1 MAIALDP
8 APSRPRVALGYAR
21 PPGSDES
28 HAAWSD
34 WLLTWADRYRR
45 WVMLVILAIYL
56 AGFNAQWRLEPDS
69 ALYLSVGQNL
79 ADGNGYTY
87 QGKPHRL
94 AYPGLPVLFAGTF
107 KATSVFSHRRSLV
120 PELVIMLLIGL
131 AVLGL
136 TYRLFLLSSGRPTA
150 VIITTGVAMS
160 RVFYRYNFELLSDLP
175 FLLGVMSFLVGYE
188 AVFNRRGNETNVATD
203 GPVSRWRVFDWL
215 LLAAGLAVAIA
226 MRPAMW
232 ALVFAV
238 IAAPLWSL
246 LHNGKR
252 SLKWGHLVICVAVI
266 GAVAVFYIR
275 DPRHAEHHPGQPNLP
290 GYFEEDEM
298 FNLRGDKLIVMAR
311 RASTHVPSLVDA
323 VTKASFGLQTPW
335 GTEWPLGITMIVLG
349 AGLLFYRPLWGMLVL
364 TTVLMVLLVKPLD
377 RYFLPVAPLLVFAW
391 WRFCVWVNR
400 SLPARW
406 GNKVFA
412 FLFILGAFTNGAKV
426 FGFMFEQRAS
436 PFLMSYKEGRY
447 ASTAEAAKMIAVHT
461 PPSDAADSPRT
472 TWVLV
477 GPKLARIITF
487 LSGRYAIEPEE
498 HRDLDPD
505 RQPLFVLEPSGPI
518 DLGPHDSHEQGDT
531 RPGVKKWL
539 ADRNLQLAPTPI
551 ATVPNKDPQ
560 TRGLYSLYAVIHD
573 P

>member
-1 MAIALDP
+1 
-8 APSRPRVALGYAR
+8 
-21 PPGSDES
+21 
-28 HAAWSD
+28 
-34 WLLTWADRYRR
+34 
-45 WVMLVILAIYL
+45 MLVILAIYL

-69 ALYLSVGQNL
+69 ALYLCVGKNL
-79 ADGNGYTY
+79 ANGHGYTY
-87 QGKPHRL
+87 QGKAHRL

-107 KATSVFSHRRSLV
+107 KATSAFSHGRSLV

-131 AVLGL
+131 ATLGL

-150 VIITTGVAMS
+150 VIITAGVAMS

-175 FLLGVMSFLVGYE
+175 FLLGIMSFLVGYE
-188 AVFNRRGNETNVATD
+188 AVFHRRAVEAATAGD
-203 GPVSRWRVFDWL
+203 GPVSRWRWFDWL
-215 LLAAGLAVAIA
+215 LLVAGLMVAIA

-238 IAAPLWSL
+238 IAAAVWSL
-246 LHNGKR
+246 FRTGSR
-252 SLKWGHLVICVAVI
+252 SLRWGQLLICLAVI
-266 GAVAVFYIR
+266 AAVTVFYIR
-275 DPRHAEHHPGQPNLP
+275 DPRHAERHPGQPAGP
-290 GYFEEDEM
+290 GYAEEDEM
-298 FNLRGDKLIVMAR
+298 FNFRGDKLVAMAR
-311 RASTHVPSLVDA
+311 SASGHISPLVDA
-323 VTKASFGLQTPW
+323 VTKATFGMQLPW
-335 GTEWPLGITMIVLG
+335 GSKWVLG
-349 AGLLFYRPLWGMLVL
+349 TTMTLLGMGLLFYRPLWGMLVVM
-364 TTVLMVLLVKPLD
+364 TVLMVLLVKPLD

-412 FLFILGAFTNGAKV
+412 LLFILGACTNGAKV
-426 FGFMFEQRAS
+426 FGFMFEQRGS
-436 PFLMSYKEGRY
+436 PFLTSYKDGRY
-447 ASTAEAAKMIAVHT
+447 ASTAEAAKMIHDNT
-461 PPSDAADSPRT
+461 PPSGPADSPQT

-505 RQPLFVLEPSGPI
+505 RQPLYVLEPSGPL
-518 DLGPHDSHEQGDT
+518 DSTAHDQREPGDV

-539 ADRNLQLAPTPI
+539 ADHKLQLAPTPI

-560 TRGLYSLYAVIHD
+560 IKGAYSLYAVVHAK
-573 P
+573 

>member
-1 MAIALDP
+1 MA
-8 APSRPRVALGYAR
+8 SLGFAR
-21 PPGSDES
+21 PPGFGEPSVI
-28 HAAWSD
+28 WSQ
-34 WLLTWADRYRR
+34 WLLTWSDRYRR
-45 WVMLVILAIYL
+45 WVMLAILGIYL

-79 ADGNGYTY
+79 ANGRGYTF

-107 KATSVFSHRRSLV
+107 KVTSTLSRSRTLV
-120 PELVIMLLIGL
+120 PALVLMLLIGL
-131 AVLGL
+131 ATLAL

-150 VIITTGVAMS
+150 VIVTAGVAMS

-188 AVFNRRGNETNVATD
+188 AVFHRRGIEATGS
-203 GPVSRWRVFDWL
+203 GPCPASRWRWMDWSL
-215 LLAAGLAVAIA
+215 LVAGLIIAIA

-238 IAAPLWSL
+238 IAATAWSL
-246 LHNGKR
+246 LGNGRR
-252 SLKWGHLVICVAVI
+252 SPKWGQLLICLGVI
-266 GAVAVFYIR
+266 GAVALFYVR
-275 DPRHAEHHPGQPNLP
+275 DPRHAERHPGQPAGP
-290 GYFEEDEM
+290 GYAEEDDM
-298 FNLRGDKLIVMAR
+298 FNLRGDKLASMAR
-311 RASTHVPSLVDA
+311 RAATHVPALVDA

-335 GTEWPLGITMIVLG
+335 GSEWPLGVTIIVLG
-349 AGLLFYRPLWGMLVL
+349 AGLLFHRPLWGMLVVM
-364 TTVLMVLLVKPLD
+364 TVLMVLLVKPLD

-391 WRFCVWVNR
+391 WRFCLWVNR
-400 SLPARW
+400 SLPTRW

-412 FLFILGAFTNGAKV
+412 LLFILGAFTNGAKV

-436 PFLMSYKEGRY
+436 PFLLNYKEGHY
-447 ASTAEAAKMIAVHT
+447 ASTAEAARMIAAHT
-461 PPSDAADSPRT
+461 PPSAAADSPRT

-477 GPKLARIITF
+477 APKMARIVTF

-505 RQPLFVLEPSGPI
+505 RQPLFVLEPSGSVEP
-518 DLGPHDSHEQGDT
+518 GSHDSREQGDT
-531 RPGVKKWL
+531 RPGVRKWM
-539 ADRNLQLAPTPI
+539 ADRDLRLAATPI
-551 ATVPNKDPQ
+551 ASIPNKDPQ
-560 TRGLYSLYAVIHD
+560 TKGLCSLYAVIHAGAANQTQ